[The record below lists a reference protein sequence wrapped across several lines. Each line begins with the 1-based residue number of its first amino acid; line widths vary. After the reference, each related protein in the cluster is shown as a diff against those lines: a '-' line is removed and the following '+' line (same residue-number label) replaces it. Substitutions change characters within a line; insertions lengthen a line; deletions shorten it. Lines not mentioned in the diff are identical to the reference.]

1 MGVQEFPTI
10 RFRVAK
16 PGEDAS
22 TGLEARS
29 LVAQRVAV
37 DLNERLSIMQ
47 RAGQLPASST
57 CDLVIF
63 DRWAVLMSH
72 TLYGIALCYLVP
84 CCGSFQTCESATL
97 SSLFS

>member
-1 MGVQEFPTI
+1 MHMSSSSANTLQEFPTI
-10 RFRVAK
+10 RFRAAK

-37 DLNERLSIMQ
+37 DLNERMSAMQ
-47 RAGQLPASST
+47 RSGQLPAGST

-63 DRWAVLMSH
+63 DRYCLD
-72 TLYGIALCYLVP
+72 P
-84 CCGSFQTCESATL
+84 
-97 SSLFS
+97 

>member
-1 MGVQEFPTI
+1 MSVQEFPTI
-10 RFRVAK
+10 RFRAAK

-37 DLNERLSIMQ
+37 DLNERLSLMQ
-47 RAGQLPASST
+47 RAGLLPATSS

-63 DRWAVLMSH
+63 DRCLLAMLH
-72 TLYGIALCYLVP
+72 LADFCLVKDAHRRS
-84 CCGSFQTCESATL
+84 GKAAAS
-97 SSLFS
+97 